1 MTASLNVSTSYM
13 IAGLGWDP
21 EIRGFMAV
29 FVSVVVL
36 CGSVWLLLST
46 NKGIRLGTLMSL
58 AGFFGWMVIM
68 AAVWWIYGIGWVGT
82 SPSWQFYEINAGD
95 LEQSALDI
103 ARELP
108 NRDELPT
115 AYELVIASDD
125 PVAQAEFGVVTR
137 DTLTES
143 EKAGLSEAEIRELVQ
158 KEQKRNKATTLSE
171 LAALSPQLIAEADMG
186 MNDGESDVGVLN
198 FGGWKLLSTAESG
211 EAQASAVAMLIDDP
225 NFSFS
230 SQSDFKILDAYSIG
244 GKSVLTDNPTRID
257 RIWHQ
262 ISTALTVT
270 NPVLYGI
277 VQVQEVIDQ
286 TLVPGQAPPSPE
298 VDPEKPVISVIM
310 VRNLG
315 NVRVL
320 PALVTIGS
328 LAIFLA
334 LCLLLHERDKLASQQ
349 RLASQH
355 HDDL

>member
-1 MTASLNVSTSYM
+1 MTASLNMATSYM

-46 NKGIRLGTLMSL
+46 NKGIRLGTLISL

-82 SPSWQFYEINAGD
+82 SPSWQFYEINVGD
-95 LEQSALDI
+95 LEQSALDV

-137 DTLTES
+137 DTLAES
-143 EKAGLSEAEIRELVQ
+143 EKAGLSEAEIRELVE
-158 KEQKRNKATTLSE
+158 KEQKRNEATTLSE
-171 LAALSPQLIAEADMG
+171 LAALSPQLLAEAETG
-186 MNDGESDVGVLN
+186 MIDGGSDDESGVGSLN

-211 EAQASAVAMLIDDP
+211 EAQASAVAMLIADP

-244 GKSVLTDNPTRID
+244 GKSVLAGNPTRID

-262 ISTALTVT
+262 ISTALTVM

-286 TLVPGQAPPSPE
+286 ILVPGQAPPSPE

-349 RLASQH
+349 RDEQP
-355 HDDL
+355 